1 MSITIQTIQK
11 PSFRIVSTFVGRFRF
26 YLYISNSW
34 ICSGFFDQFSLVFLL
49 GQIPCHRNLTEHP
62 TGTRPELSHITQWTF
77 QLHRIKPTR
86 FSRKSY
92 VIFFPVSYS
101 MSHEQFSHL
110 QIEAGRVKLGSQFLI
125 LMISIWNFLVTQ
137 NHPPQLPGFNYEDC
151 IWPVKGKR
159 FFLMG
164 TNYRDHGDD
173 CGWPFWTLNWYLLQV
188 VQIVD
193 KQRIWIYIFLF
204 HSVFIIFHFCTVESI
219 HPNDLHPTSM
229 LLSSTESH
237 STGCEGP
244 GKKTSPN
251 FSRIFEALDIS
262 FRYCPSKLCGFNVS

>member
-1 MSITIQTIQK
+1 M
-11 PSFRIVSTFVGRFRF
+11 
-26 YLYISNSW
+26 
-34 ICSGFFDQFSLVFLL
+34 
-49 GQIPCHRNLTEHP
+49 
-62 TGTRPELSHITQWTF
+62 LS
-77 QLHRIKPTR
+77 
-86 FSRKSY
+86 
-92 VIFFPVSYS
+92 FFPVSYS

-173 CGWPFWTLNWYLLQV
+173 CGWPLLDIELV
-188 VQIVD
+188 SSAGGTNCRSTKGLDLDISV
-193 KQRIWIYIFLF
+193 F
-204 HSVFIIFHFCTVESI
+204 HSVFIIFHYCTVELI

-229 LLSSTESH
+229 LLSSKESH

-244 GKKTSPN
+244 GKKKKNITQL
-251 FSRIFEALDIS
+251 FKDFWG
-262 FRYCPSKLCGFNVS
+262 FRYFIQILSIKTMRF